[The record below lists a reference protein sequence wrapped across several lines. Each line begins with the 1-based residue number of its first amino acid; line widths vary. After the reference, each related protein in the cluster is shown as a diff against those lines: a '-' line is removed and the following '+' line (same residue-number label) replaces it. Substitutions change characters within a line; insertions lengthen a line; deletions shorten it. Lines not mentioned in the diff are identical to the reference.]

1 MTPIRIYSP
10 EGSVGSAGT
19 SLAPAPDV
27 LAGRRVAVLDNGKP
41 GADRL
46 LGHLA
51 ERLAE
56 RTGAAYA
63 GSHRKGS
70 AATPCE
76 EGLLQEILKDV
87 DLVLTG
93 SAD

>member
-1 MTPIRIYSP
+1 MTAIRIYSP
-10 EGSVGSAGT
+10 DGSVGRAGPV
-19 SLAPAPDV
+19 LAPAPEA
-27 LAGRRVAVLDNGKP
+27 LAGRRILVLDNGKP

-51 ERLAE
+51 ESLAA
-56 RTGAAYA
+56 RTGAIVA
-63 GSHRKGS
+63 GSVRKGS

-76 EGLLQEILKDV
+76 GSLFQEIVDGA

-93 SAD
+93 TAD